1 MRRQA
6 IFRLI
11 MLVAMASTMVQCTD
25 QAARPA
31 APSDEESPGYGTFK
45 FMQQVV
51 LPGSPEA
58 VYDTVTGDISP
69 WWDHSFSKKPVRL
82 YIEPK
87 PGGGFWEIFDEEG
100 NGVLHARVIVAD
112 RGKMLRFC
120 GPLGL
125 SGQAIQ
131 LVCTYTLEPVG
142 EGETRLTLNVHGAGE
157 LDPPDIA
164 AIVERVLHHILLD
177 RLKPYM
183 EGSLAERTETE

>member
-1 MRRQA
+1 MLLRNGLRM
-6 IFRLI
+6 L
-11 MLVAMASTMVQCTD
+11 MLVIMCSTMIHCAD
-25 QAARPA
+25 QTEPPA
-31 APSDEESPGYGTFK
+31 SPTNEPAEYGTFR
-45 FMQQVV
+45 FSQQIV
-51 LPGSPEA
+51 LPGKPET

-69 WWDHSFSKKPVRL
+69 WWDHSFSEKPYRL

-87 PGGGFWEIFDEEG
+87 PGGGFWEIFDEAG

-112 RGKMLRFC
+112 RGKMLRFS

-142 EGETRLTLNVHGAGE
+142 DGETRLTLNVHGAGE

-164 AIVERVLHHILLD
+164 AIVERVWHHFLFD
-177 RLKPYM
+177 RLKPFM
-183 EGSLAERTETE
+183 EGKLAEQTETE